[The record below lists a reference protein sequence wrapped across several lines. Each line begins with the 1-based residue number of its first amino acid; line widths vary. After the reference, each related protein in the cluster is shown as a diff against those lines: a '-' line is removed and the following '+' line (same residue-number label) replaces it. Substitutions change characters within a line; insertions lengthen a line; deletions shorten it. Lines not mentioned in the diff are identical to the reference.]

1 MAPKKAVLRA
11 LTIGQP
17 NAGETMSD
25 RIRRVRSEMQR
36 SGDRASVIASALP
49 PLIQTHLPPPRA
61 AIADPVRPTP
71 KRQRVAPSGD
81 TRGVDGRGVLTVT
94 GKRMRSDEPAVLYT
108 RRGSASGAI
117 SSLQRNGLNALEASL
132 RQDRVARSSLAPTA
146 SVQKTGH
153 QLHRAS
159 DRSGGACSGHQR
171 R

>member
-61 AIADPVRPTP
+61 AIAEPVRPTP

-117 SSLQRNGLNALEASL
+117 SSLHRNGRNALEASL
-132 RQDRVARSSLAPTA
+132 RQDRV
-146 SVQKTGH
+146 V
-153 QLHRAS
+153 
-159 DRSGGACSGHQR
+159 
-171 R
+171 